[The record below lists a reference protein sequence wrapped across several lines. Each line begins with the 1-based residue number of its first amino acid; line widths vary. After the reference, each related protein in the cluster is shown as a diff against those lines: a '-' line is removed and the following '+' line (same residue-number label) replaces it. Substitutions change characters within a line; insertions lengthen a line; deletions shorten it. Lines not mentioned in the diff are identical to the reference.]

1 MVRFVLSRIGQ
12 TLAVLFTVSV
22 IIFALMRMIPGDPVL
37 MRLGDDFTQ
46 EAYDRLRGEL
56 GLDRS
61 IVTQYVIWLRQVLTG
76 DLGDSVLNHER
87 VSRLVLEAFV
97 PTLLL
102 VVASVV
108 VGILIAVPSGI
119 VAAMRK
125 DSPWDYGSMGF
136 AIFGYSM
143 PSFWKGIILIWIFS
157 VYLGWFPAMG
167 YVPPWTNFW
176 EGLWRL
182 VLPAVTLGTF
192 FSGLVARI
200 IRSSLLE
207 VLDQDFV
214 KAARARGV
222 RRAALVYKHALANAL
237 IPVVTVIGLQ
247 FGALLG
253 GAVLTETVFAI
264 PGMGR
269 LSVSAILNR
278 DYSVVQGTILVGV
291 FAVVLVNL
299 LVDLTY
305 AFLNP
310 RIRVT

>member
-1 MVRFVLSRIGQ
+1 MLRFFLSRIGQ
-12 TLAVLFTVSV
+12 TIAVLFTVSV

-37 MRLGDDFTQ
+37 MMLGDDFTPD
-46 EAYDRLRGEL
+46 AYKRLQHQL

-61 IVTQYVIWLRQVLTG
+61 VVTQYVIWLQAILRG
-76 DLGDSVLNHER
+76 DLGDSYLNHER
-87 VSRLVLEAFV
+87 VSRLVWDAFL
-97 PTLLL
+97 PTLSL
-102 VVASVV
+102 VVASML
-108 VGILIAVPSGI
+108 VGTLVAMPSGV

-125 DSPWDYGSMGF
+125 DSAWDWGSMGF
-136 AIFGYSM
+136 AIFVYSM
-143 PSFWKGIILIWIFS
+143 PSFWKGIVLIWIFS

-167 YVPPWTNFW
+167 YVHPWQDFW
-176 EGLWRL
+176 QGMWKLA
-182 VLPAVTLGTF
+182 LPAVTLGTF

-200 IRSSLLE
+200 VRSSLLE
-207 VLDQDFV
+207 VLDQDYI

-222 RRAALVYKHALANAL
+222 RRAALVYRHALANAL

-247 FGALLG
+247 FGTLLG
-253 GAVLTETVFAI
+253 GAVLTETVFGI

-269 LSVSAILNR
+269 LTVSAILNR

-291 FAVVLVNL
+291 FAVVVVNL
-299 LVDLTY
+299 AVDLAY

>member
-22 IIFALMRMIPGDPVL
+22 IIFALMRMIPGDPAL

-56 GLDRS
+56 GFDRS
-61 IVTQYVIWLRQVLTG
+61 IVMQYLIWLGQVLSG
-76 DLGDSVLNHER
+76 DLGNSYLNHER

-97 PTLLL
+97 PTLIL

-125 DSPWDYGSMGF
+125 DSLWDYGSMGF
-136 AIFGYSM
+136 AIFVYSM
-143 PSFWKGIILIWIFS
+143 PSFWKGITLIWIFS

-167 YVPPWTNFW
+167 YVPPWTNLTQ
-176 EGLWRL
+176 GLWRL

-200 IRSSLLE
+200 IRSSFRGPRSGLR
-207 VLDQDFV
+207 QGG
-214 KAARARGV
+214 AGSRRPPGRARVQARPGQCPDPGSDGD
-222 RRAALVYKHALANAL
+222 RAAVRDPPRWRGVDRDRVRH
-237 IPVVTVIGLQ
+237 PPGW
-247 FGALLG
+247 G
-253 GAVLTETVFAI
+253 GSRST
-264 PGMGR
+264 P
-269 LSVSAILNR
+269 S
-278 DYSVVQGTILVGV
+278 
-291 FAVVLVNL
+291 
-299 LVDLTY
+299 
-305 AFLNP
+305 
-310 RIRVT
+310 